1 MPLWNGDV
9 GNETHLYPHSS
20 ELAADGS
27 TAHGGH
33 HASESA
39 SLSDGHLHCFSMSI
53 EKSLLVA

>member
-9 GNETHLYPHSS
+9 ANESHLYPHSS

-33 HASESA
+33 HASES
-39 SLSDGHLHCFSMSI
+39 LHLYLMATCIVS
-53 EKSLLVA
+53 A